1 MPPHVHAS
9 HYGKSQPQQQQQ
21 YNAAAQQYA
30 QATTSSVYSNGD
42 SVNSHNSQS
51 VIPGSYPVHTSG
63 MTFGVELSE
72 QAVVPGTEIPKVVQ
86 KCTEAIEAFGLD
98 QVGIYRLSGTT
109 SKVQQLKAALDTG
122 ELLSPMRVSGVNAFI
137 NSDLDNTDVMSDEWS
152 GDINVVASVLKQWF
166 RELPEPLLT
175 HGLYQGFIEAARESS
190 FPAPRVKSLTCS
202 S

>member
-1 MPPHVHAS
+1 MDGESMNWTYSDGYPLFPQLPAMPPHVHAS

-51 VIPGSYPVHTSG
+51 AIPGAYPAHTTG

-122 ELLSPMRVSGVNAFI
+122 QSLSPKKGSCVLTLSSTQIWTTRMSCPMSGAGISMLLRLSSN
-137 NSDLDNTDVMSDEWS
+137 NGS
-152 GDINVVASVLKQWF
+152 GN
-166 RELPEPLLT
+166 
-175 HGLYQGFIEAARESS
+175 YQNH
-190 FPAPRVKSLTCS
+190 C
-202 S
+202 

>member
-9 HYGKSQPQQQQQ
+9 HYGKSQPQQQQHH
-21 YNAAAQQYA
+21 NPASQQYP

-51 VIPGSYPVHTSG
+51 IHPGSHPPRSTG
-63 MTFGVELSE
+63 LTFGVELSE
-72 QAVVPGTEIPKVVQ
+72 QEVVPGTEIPKVVQ

-122 ELLSPMRVSGVNAFI
+122 
-137 NSDLDNTDVMSDEWS
+137 
-152 GDINVVASVLKQWF
+152 KY
-166 RELPEPLLT
+166 LT
-175 HGLYQGFIEAARESS
+175 
-190 FPAPRVKSLTCS
+190 VK
-202 S
+202 